1 MDAQDSP
8 LQALKKS
15 LKLFITA
22 DMLMLTLY
30 FYYTGML
37 LSFWSVVYGTS
48 LSRTLKFDDP
58 KGMVGL
64 HGIFVGVG
72 EILGGAIFGIFG
84 SAQARWPCHFRN
96 IENLWACTCGVDHRC
111 KRCGQV
117 AQSSKW
123 ASS

>member
-15 LKLFITA
+15 LKLFVTA

-64 HGIFVGVG
+64 SGIFVGVG

-84 SAQARWPCHFRN
+84 SWTNKVGRWPIAALGLVTIIAAGVLILLN
-96 IENLWACTCGVDHRC
+96 IP
-111 KRCGQV
+111 K
-117 AQSSKW
+117 
-123 ASS
+123 